1 MELKT
6 VRTKSDILEFNLKV
20 VRKTIL
26 LMFCFALAIIALGVF
41 EILSNQK
48 SGEIGYGIFLVAFG
62 ILFTPIYY
70 VILIS
75 NLKKNINKNPLM
87 SINWDIT
94 YTFGDNEIIV
104 VSQSVAG
111 STQNEKLKWSF
122 VSKCAETKNLIIIHS
137 GNNIGYLINKNTIS
151 DEQVDAVKKML
162 ISKVGT
168 KVCSFKK

>member
-6 VRTKSDILEFNLKV
+6 VRTKNDILEFNLKV
-20 VRKTIL
+20 VRKTMLI
-26 LMFCFALAIIALGVF
+26 MFCFAIAIMALGVF
-41 EILSNQK
+41 EIMSNQK

-62 ILFTPIYY
+62 ILFTPLYY
-70 VILIS
+70 VILLTS
-75 NLKKNINKNPLM
+75 LKKNINKNPLM
-87 SINWDIT
+87 CINWDIT
-94 YTFGDNEIIV
+94 YTFGDNEITI

-151 DEQVDAVKKML
+151 SEQADAVKNLL
-162 ISKVGT
+162 ISKVGE
-168 KVCSFKK
+168 KICSFKK